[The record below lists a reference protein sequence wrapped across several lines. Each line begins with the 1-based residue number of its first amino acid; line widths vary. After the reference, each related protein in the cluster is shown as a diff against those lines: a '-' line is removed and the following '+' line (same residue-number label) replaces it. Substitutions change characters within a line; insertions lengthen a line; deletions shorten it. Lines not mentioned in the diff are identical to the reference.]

1 MNRGYQAVVVGA
13 SAGGLEALSTLVTAL
28 PAGFGLPVVIVQH
41 RPRDADNYLVEHLLE
56 LGTLPVVDAAEMQT
70 LHRGVVYLAPAGYH
84 LLIETGNGF
93 RLSCEN
99 PVNYS
104 QPSIDV
110 LFESASD
117 VYAERLI
124 GVVLTGSN
132 QDGAAGL
139 ARIKDRGGLTI
150 VQDPASA
157 HAGERHPGNRGGPRP
172 PRRGNRAVTGGA
184 RRRHLTAR
192 AYRELVDGRLSQ

>member
-1 MNRGYQAVVVGA
+1 M
-13 SAGGLEALSTLVTAL
+13 TAL

-157 HAGERHPGNRGGPRP
+157 HAARMPASAIQATEVDHVLPVEEIGPLLAALDAGTSRPERTENWSTADLV
-172 PRRGNRAVTGGA
+172 NEQGA
-184 RRRHLTAR
+184 A
-192 AYRELVDGRLSQ
+192 